1 MLDTS
6 ANAAPGTCGC
16 GACSGSRPAP
26 VAAAAIAVLDQ
37 CAALIRQTDAATYCG
52 ESRVLRGGTIG
63 KHVRHTLDHFRAAI
77 DGFHAGTV
85 VDYDRRE
92 REVPMEQDPA
102 VALEAIESL
111 KRRLAAVGPAEV
123 DLPIRIRVM
132 LNGHGEE
139 AELNSTLGR
148 ELAFAAHHAVH
159 HQAMLGAI
167 AAEHGIEL
175 ASDFGKAPSTINHER
190 TRG

>member
-1 MLDTS
+1 
-6 ANAAPGTCGC
+6 
-16 GACSGSRPAP
+16 
-26 VAAAAIAVLDQ
+26 
-37 CAALIRQTDAATYCG
+37 
-52 ESRVLRGGTIG
+52 
-63 KHVRHTLDHFRAAI
+63 
-77 DGFHAGTV
+77 
-85 VDYDRRE
+85 
-92 REVPMEQDPA
+92 MEQDPA

-132 LNGHGEE
+132 LNCHGEE